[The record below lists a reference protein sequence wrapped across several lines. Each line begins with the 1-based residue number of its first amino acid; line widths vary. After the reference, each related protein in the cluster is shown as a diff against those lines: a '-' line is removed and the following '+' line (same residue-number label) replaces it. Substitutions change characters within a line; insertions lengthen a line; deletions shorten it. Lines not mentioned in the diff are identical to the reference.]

1 MAIEILIGVLVAVLA
16 AGTTVAA
23 LIGLAGLAGVARLIR
38 CEHCN
43 RLGLTSG
50 SQPLMSC
57 MNCRHERVL
66 HPLAVRHRHWSDGT
80 VDAHS
85 PRHA

>member
-16 AGTTVAA
+16 AATTCAA
-23 LIGLAGLAGVARLIR
+23 LIGLAGMLGVARLTR

-43 RLGLTSG
+43 HLGLTSG
-50 SQPLMSC
+50 AQPLTSC

-66 HPLAVRHRHWSDGT
+66 HPIAWRHEHWADSHGDRRF
-80 VDAHS
+80 A
-85 PRHA
+85 RHA